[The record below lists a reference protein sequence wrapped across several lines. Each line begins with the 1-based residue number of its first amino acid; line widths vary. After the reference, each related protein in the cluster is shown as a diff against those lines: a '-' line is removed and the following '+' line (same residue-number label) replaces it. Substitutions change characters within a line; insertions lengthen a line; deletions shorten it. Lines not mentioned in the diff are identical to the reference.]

1 MSKKESV
8 LQFTGLKN
16 KTAYMVI
23 FVFAILLYSN
33 TFHHGFVLD
42 DTAVIENNKFV
53 KEGIKG
59 IPQIFTTFYWKGYW
73 NSNAGLYRPLS
84 LIMFAIEYQL
94 SPENP
99 VLHHFINILLYA
111 LVCCLLFRALTKL
124 FDKINPLFF
133 LFSVLFFVAHPIH
146 TDVVANIKSRDEIL
160 SLLFF
165 LLCCDYLYFKME
177 EKKIKTILISSV
189 FFLLSLLSKEGAL
202 IFLPLILLFD
212 YIKEKNIIKLVKNRL
227 NLVVTTFV
235 WLAWHQYVILSSGL
249 PVIQYTRGDNS
260 LVAATFMEQKA
271 TALGMF
277 FRYIVKAF
285 YPYQLSYDYSF
296 NQIEIIKIFSPLAV
310 LGIILLIAL
319 LFIAIKYFKRDPLI
333 SISIAFILL
342 PLFFTGNIFFNIG
355 ATMADRFLF
364 VSTIG
369 SSLLFTFIIFKLL
382 KIDFTKNFP
391 VNKAAYIFV
400 PVLLLFSIKTFS
412 RNKDWKDNATL
423 FAHDVV
429 TVPNSARAHYN
440 YGTALMDGLYKKEN
454 NENDAQKE
462 FETCLKID
470 PLYLDALINQGVLY
484 LRQKEY
490 PMAIQSYQKAL
501 AINRNDN
508 ELCANAGEA
517 FYKNNQTD
525 SAIFYLEK
533 AHRLG
538 NNIVGSYNLLGS
550 ALFSKKEYA
559 EACKAFE
566 QGVKADSTSWN
577 LYLNYGNALAISNRD
592 QEAIKAFQKSYE
604 LNSGNVQTLYF
615 LALTYKKIG
624 DNVNADKFYNEY
636 QKANK

>member
-235 WLAWHQYVILSSGL
+235 WLAWHQYVILSSG
-249 PVIQYTRGDNS
+249 
-260 LVAATFMEQKA
+260 
-271 TALGMF
+271 
-277 FRYIVKAF
+277 
-285 YPYQLSYDYSF
+285 
-296 NQIEIIKIFSPLAV
+296 
-310 LGIILLIAL
+310 
-319 LFIAIKYFKRDPLI
+319 
-333 SISIAFILL
+333 
-342 PLFFTGNIFFNIG
+342 
-355 ATMADRFLF
+355 
-364 VSTIG
+364 
-369 SSLLFTFIIFKLL
+369 
-382 KIDFTKNFP
+382 
-391 VNKAAYIFV
+391 
-400 PVLLLFSIKTFS
+400 
-412 RNKDWKDNATL
+412 
-423 FAHDVV
+423 
-429 TVPNSARAHYN
+429 
-440 YGTALMDGLYKKEN
+440 
-454 NENDAQKE
+454 
-462 FETCLKID
+462 
-470 PLYLDALINQGVLY
+470 
-484 LRQKEY
+484 
-490 PMAIQSYQKAL
+490 
-501 AINRNDN
+501 
-508 ELCANAGEA
+508 
-517 FYKNNQTD
+517 
-525 SAIFYLEK
+525 
-533 AHRLG
+533 
-538 NNIVGSYNLLGS
+538 
-550 ALFSKKEYA
+550 
-559 EACKAFE
+559 
-566 QGVKADSTSWN
+566 
-577 LYLNYGNALAISNRD
+577 
-592 QEAIKAFQKSYE
+592 
-604 LNSGNVQTLYF
+604 
-615 LALTYKKIG
+615 
-624 DNVNADKFYNEY
+624 
-636 QKANK
+636 